1 MYLLHLSII
10 LVIPTLG
17 SLDEIPGDVGLV
29 PPREGRR
36 RNGRSGSQRPWTM
49 ERSGRYERTL
59 ISLYFNTVPPLL
71 NASLILTMI
80 EALIVFDLI
89 YLTNRAGLVA
99 YPEDFDNPRK
109 GVRVKPPPLVGL
121 YRLVRCIGHGTMG
134 RVYEALDR
142 YDDPVAVKLLAVEG
156 TTLNRHEHD
165 LDAEWESVERFF
177 KEVTIVSLLSKDTD
191 RIARYI
197 DHGITQK
204 DRVHYLVMEL
214 VNGET
219 LEHRL
224 EHHSVDI
231 VEALKI
237 ASEILRALEPAHA
250 LGVVH
255 RDLKPANVMLTASS
269 LKVLDFGVARAF
281 HGNTDHR
288 ILIGNLAHM
297 SPEQAEQKGITLE
310 KNPRRL
316 ITPASDIFAVGS
328 ILYTMLTGR
337 SFFAGITIEEILQA
351 HKETRITPYPAVN
364 CDIPSSVWK
373 ILYHSLQHEPGK
385 RMSAAAM
392 RELVEAELR
401 ALAVTNDPLRKSS
414 VTSRWDPNQAANDG
428 EASKTLITRFAR

>member
-1 MYLLHLSII
+1 M
-10 LVIPTLG
+10 
-17 SLDEIPGDVGLV
+17 
-29 PPREGRR
+29 
-36 RNGRSGSQRPWTM
+36 
-49 ERSGRYERTL
+49 
-59 ISLYFNTVPPLL
+59 
-71 NASLILTMI
+71 
-80 EALIVFDLI
+80 
-89 YLTNRAGLVA
+89 TNRAGLIA
-99 YPEDFDNPRK
+99 YPQDFDNPRK
-109 GVRVKPPPLVGL
+109 GVRVKPPPLVDL

-156 TTLNRHEHD
+156 TILNRHEHD

-177 KEVTIVSLLSKDTD
+177 KEVAIVSLLSKDTD
-191 RIARYI
+191 RIPRYI

-214 VNGET
+214 VDGET
-219 LEHRL
+219 LERRL

-250 LGVVH
+250 LGIVH
-255 RDLKPANVMLTASS
+255 RDLKPANVMLVPGKGI
-269 LKVLDFGVARAF
+269 KVLDFGVARAF
-281 HGNTDHR
+281 HGNTDPR
-288 ILIGNLAHM
+288 ILVGNLAHM
-297 SPEQAEQKGITLE
+297 SPEQAEQRGITLE

-337 SFFAGITIEEILQA
+337 SFFAGITIEEIRQA

-392 RELVEAELR
+392 RELIEAELR
-401 ALAVTNDPLRKSS
+401 ALVVTNDPLRKSS
-414 VTSRWDPNQAANDG
+414 ITSRYPNRPANDG
-428 EASKTLITRFAR
+428 EASKTLVTRFVR